1 MRKAPGSGPFLPD
14 GSLANPETVMIIE
27 VDTAIESKGAMDK
40 PATLQ
45 LSVKAW
51 EAISKHAKETFPDE
65 CCGVVLTNGAA
76 DNVHPLKNIQNLL
89 HDLDPHTYPRT
100 ATTAYAMDYKE
111 LESIIDN
118 AKRNGAKLRAFYH
131 SHPNHDA
138 YFSAEDKAFA
148 SPFGEPTFP
157 GTTQIVVSIYDH
169 VIKDLRAFA
178 WSDEDKNFVEVPVK
192 IIS

>member
-1 MRKAPGSGPFLPD
+1 
-14 GSLANPETVMIIE
+14 
-27 VDTAIESKGAMDK
+27 
-40 PATLQ
+40 
-45 LSVKAW
+45 
-51 EAISKHAKETFPDE
+51 
-65 CCGVVLTNGAA
+65 
-76 DNVHPLKNIQNLL
+76 
-89 HDLDPHTYPRT
+89 
-100 ATTAYAMDYKE
+100 MDYKE